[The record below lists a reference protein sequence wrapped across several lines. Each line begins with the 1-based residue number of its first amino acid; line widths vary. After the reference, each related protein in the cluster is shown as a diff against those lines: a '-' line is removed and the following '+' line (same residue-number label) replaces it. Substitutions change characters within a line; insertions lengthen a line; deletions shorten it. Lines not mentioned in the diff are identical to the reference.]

1 MSHTAWK
8 KTRPLRY
15 VVEIK
20 KKKENFLK
28 AIWLLNPTWNI
39 PYLEQHCLVKL
50 SAVIEMFYNLGF
62 QKDSR
67 GPCASIKHLKRR

>member
-28 AIWLLNPTWNI
+28 AI
-39 PYLEQHCLVKL
+39 
-50 SAVIEMFYNLGF
+50 
-62 QKDSR
+62 
-67 GPCASIKHLKRR
+67 